1 MNMLAVAVSVAQEAG
16 AYLMRNRS
24 NIGRAVAKGDQ
35 FNVVTEA
42 DIGAERLILDG
53 LHRAFPNHS
62 TIAEESGVKLHPES
76 PYTWVVDPLDGTS
89 NYAAGLPWYGV
100 LIALMRDATP
110 ELGVMYLPESSELF
124 VAERGRGAFLNGQ
137 RIRVT
142 EETELSNV
150 LWAYGMDA
158 PDELHEQRDG
168 RLLFDVLRS
177 VRNLRTTNSLV
188 DSAFT
193 CTGRLGGM
201 LNRSTRLWDIA
212 APSLVVQESGGLYT
226 TITGDLLSF
235 DLTET
240 AHDKEYAVLAG
251 APALHRQVAKL
262 VRKHL

>member
-1 MNMLAVAVSVAQEAG
+1 MRTLAVALAQEAG
-16 AYLMRNRS
+16 AYLVRNRS
-24 NIGRAVAKGDQ
+24 NIGWAVAKGDQ
-35 FNVVTEA
+35 FNVVTES
-42 DIGAERLILDG
+42 DIRAERLILDG
-53 LHRAFPNHS
+53 LHRAFPDHS
-62 TIAEESGVKLHPES
+62 TIAEESGVKLNAAS
-76 PYTWVVDPLDGTS
+76 PYTWVIDPLDGTS

-158 PDELHEQRDG
+158 PDEVHEQRDG

-188 DSAFT
+188 DPAFT
-193 CTGRLGGM
+193 CTGRFGGM

-212 APSLVVQESGGLYT
+212 APSLIVQESGGLYT
-226 TITGDLLSF
+226 TITGNPLSF
-235 DLTET
+235 DLTES

-251 APALHRQVAKL
+251 APALHQQVAKI
-262 VRKHL
+262 VHKHL